1 MKAGTVAAASKTLP
15 RPRGTVAKLLDRQ
28 QREDR
33 VAFTVIACLDAR
45 RATLFRQLEE
55 KIEGDP
61 MLRNDLAGIKAKSE
75 REL

>member
-1 MKAGTVAAASKTLP
+1 MKAGTVGAASKTLP
-15 RPRGTVAKLLDRQ
+15 RPRGTVAKSLDRQ

-33 VAFTVIACLDAR
+33 VAFTVIAGLEAR

-61 MLRNDLAGIKAKSE
+61 MLRNDFAGIKAKLA
-75 REL
+75 RR